1 MFISISIL
9 TWYHFVQRR
18 NWKNRNV
25 HFDRHGSQSNG
36 QRLVG
41 VIQFLF
47 CCNLFILGAKEID
60 IAATLEHLRDQRM
73 GMVKTKAQFEFALKA
88 VAFEVQAILRQL
100 QGSAANQT
108 GGDLISL
115 KETSIAIH

>member
-1 MFISISIL
+1 MVLNRMAKGWYNRLLLLWCCYYPLRFRNIL
-9 TWYHFVQRR
+9 
-18 NWKNRNV
+18 
-25 HFDRHGSQSNG
+25 
-36 QRLVG
+36 
-41 VIQFLF
+41 FL
-47 CCNLFILGAKEID
+47 LFLGAKEID

-100 QGSAANQT
+100 QGTNSQSTTAA

-115 KETSIAIH
+115 KESTSIAIH